1 MQNIYQTAR
10 ITAGLTQERAAEALA
25 ISVES
30 LRLYETDRRIP
41 PNCIVARMSDLY
53 NTQYLIIQHVR
64 QADDLAR
71 SLLPDTQ
78 QRPLEQVS
86 MRLYRLVRD
95 FVQRHRTDD
104 LIDIAEDGVI
114 DELERPKFDEI
125 MAELEGISAAFY
137 ELRLNGFERRNHT

>member
-1 MQNIYQTAR
+1 MNIYQQAR
-10 ITAGLTQERAAEALA
+10 VAAGLTQERAAEALT

-71 SLLPDTQ
+71 TLLPDTQ

-104 LIDIAEDGVI
+104 LIDIAEDGRI
-114 DELERPKFDEI
+114 DEKERPIFDQI
-125 MAELEGISAAFY
+125 MKELEDIVAAFY
-137 ELRLNGFERRNHT
+137 ELRLDRF

>member
-1 MQNIYQTAR
+1 MNVLQNIYQAAR
-10 ITAGLTQERAAEALA
+10 MAAGLTQERAAEALT

-30 LRLYETDRRIP
+30 LRLYETDRRVP

-95 FVQRHRTDD
+95 FVQRHRTDCLLYTSFHCMD
-104 LIDIAEDGVI
+104 VPG
-114 DELERPKFDEI
+114 RI
-125 MAELEGISAAFY
+125 MTFLMPM
-137 ELRLNGFERRNHT
+137 RQRN

>member
-1 MQNIYQTAR
+1 MQNIYQAAR
-10 ITAGLTQERAAEALA
+10 VTAGLTQERAAESLD

-41 PNCIVARMSDLY
+41 PNCVVARMSDLY

-95 FVQRHRTDD
+95 FVQHHRTDD

-114 DELERPKFDEI
+114 DASERPKFDEI

-137 ELRLNGFERRNHT
+137 ELRLNGF